1 MVKFD
6 YEQAFLQ
13 VKNKVTL
20 EISWHF
26 NIGIL
31 S

>member
-13 VKNKVTL
+13 VKRKGTL

-26 NIGIL
+26 NIEIL